1 VTNASQ
7 PDDTLPARQI
17 LITFV
22 QTNLVPLLGAIR
34 LYVYRSGLAQGIA
47 VPATAADVLQDVV
60 VEALSHAD
68 RFDPERQPLAWL
80 LGIAVNIVRR
90 RKAQRAS
97 LHRRELPITV
107 YVDDCNPEIDVG
119 ESDIFERLGAHVLEG
134 PETLVEANEQA
145 ETLLSMVSPDDQRV
159 LRLAVLGGV
168 SGESLAHAL
177 GTTPGTARIRLHR
190 ALQRLRSALAQRTDQ
205 DEVDSTTAT
214 LERRV
219 GRE

>member
-1 VTNASQ
+1 MTNASQ
-7 PDDTLPARQI
+7 LDDTLPARQI
-17 LITFV
+17 LIAFV

-34 LYVYRSGLAQGIA
+34 LYVYRSGLAQGTA
-47 VPATAADVLQDVV
+47 VPAVAADVLQDVV

-68 RFDPERQPLAWL
+68 RFDPERQPMAWL

-90 RKAQRAS
+90 RKAQRSS
-97 LHRRELPITV
+97 LHRRELPITI
-107 YVDDCNPEIDVG
+107 YVDECNPEIDVG
-119 ESDIFERLGAHVLEG
+119 ESEVYERLGAHVLEG

-159 LRLAVLGGV
+159 LRLAVLGGA
-168 SGESLAHAL
+168 SGETLARAL

-190 ALQRLRSALAQRTDQ
+190 ALQRLRSALAQRTEQ
-205 DEVDSTTAT
+205 DEVDRTTAT
-214 LERRV
+214 LERRI